1 MAGKQRPIDIEP
13 VLSWIRTNTVDGISP
28 ARRMYHASAARSGLP
43 AYSTLQRRNWT
54 WPKLLKAAGV
64 PPRPAGRPRNISE
77 RESGSAILHR
87 VSGATPATVEEEM
100 DLMRAHAEPP
110 RPAEWPLF
118 GIPTKTE
125 TFVVPLTANT
135 AIRCTRSYYSIR

>member
-1 MAGKQRPIDIEP
+1 MAANLKVIDLEP
-13 VLSWIRTNTVDGISP
+13 VLQWIRNNTIDGISP
-28 ARRMYHASAARSGLP
+28 ARRMYHASAVRAGLP
-43 AYSTLQRRNWT
+43 AYSSLQRRNWT

-64 PPRPAGRPRNISE
+64 PQRPLGRPRNITE
-77 RESGSAILHR
+77 RECGSDILHR
-87 VSGATPATVEEEM
+87 VSGATPASVEEEM

-125 TFVVPLTANT
+125 TFVVAITDDTAV
-135 AIRCTRSYYSIR
+135 RCTRQYFSLR